1 MGVQLNDSFGGTV
14 IGSLA
19 VPPWHRPAFHN
30 VQRAASRK
38 EVVGGGC
45 ETCIIGDT
53 IQMAAIG
60 LLLDVIVL
68 EEEN

>member
-1 MGVQLNDSFGGTV
+1 MGVQLSDSFGGTV
-14 IGSLA
+14 IASLA
-19 VPPWHRPAFHN
+19 VPPWHCPALHN
-30 VQRAASRK
+30 VHRAASRK
-38 EVVGGGC
+38 EVVGGGR

-53 IQMAAIG
+53 VQVAAVG